1 MWGLLPGWSIDFTID
16 DPDDGK
22 PWDFNCQEKRDK
34 AERMVKDKKGLLII
48 GSPLCSA
55 SSHLGTLNKGKTA
68 DWGKRNLNHM
78 RFCAKLY
85 KMQVEQ
91 GMYFLHEQP
100 PSAEDAED
108 STMVNLGKDWSLH
121 HRGTNEKIRH
131 GDNGELKW
139 GNRQKQS
146 EVPHERRDDCR
157 KNRQKM
163 RWGTQGDTGDTQAV
177 RNLS

>member
-1 MWGLLPGWSIDFTID
+1 MEEILGREGTHGTTMQIYSPPRVNAIAAMWGLLPGWSIDFTID

-22 PWDFNCQEKRDK
+22 PWDFNCQQKRDK

-55 SSHLGTLNKGKTA
+55 SGQLGTLNKGKTTG
-68 DWGKRNLNHM
+68 WEKRNLNHM

-100 PSAEDAED
+100 PSVEDADD
-108 STMVNLGKDWSLH
+108 STMVNLGKDWRVYTIEGQMKRFVLSLIH
-121 HRGTNEKIRH
+121 I
-131 GDNGELKW
+131 
-139 GNRQKQS
+139 
-146 EVPHERRDDCR
+146 
-157 KNRQKM
+157 
-163 RWGTQGDTGDTQAV
+163 
-177 RNLS
+177 